1 MQFTHPDDPN
11 FDPMWE
17 DLLST
22 SGYLDA
28 LYGPANIA
36 FYREICGS
44 SDAKNISLLVSEN
57 GMPIC
62 GLMAFRRTLEGGATE
77 ISCFGLPL
85 LYAERFQ
92 AEASVL
98 ARAQRLLRDE
108 IESLLQVQSGRAFI
122 RYRDRLLGGY
132 LSLAG
137 RALLDLGAKATPHFS
152 QIIDLS
158 LPEEVIHKSL
168 TKSYKWS
175 VNWSQ
180 KNLTHKVLDS
190 TSMTIDHIEDF
201 RRLHFEAA
209 GRETRSPESWKLQYE
224 MVRTGEAF
232 GVFAWMKHSLV
243 SAALFSYSKSHCFY
257 GVSASRRDLFDK
269 PISHGVIWIGLLH
282 AKNLGVRYFEMGEQL
297 FPMAPRHYPSRKE
310 LGISFFKRAFGG
322 RPLVFLD
329 ICLHLV
335 DGSYVDASPS
345 Q

>member
-1 MQFTHPDDPN
+1 MQFTQLDDPN
-11 FDPMWE
+11 FKSMWE
-17 DLLST
+17 QLLST
-22 SGYLDA
+22 SGHLDA

-44 SDAKNISLLVSEN
+44 SDAENISLLVSDN

-62 GLMAFRRTLEGGATE
+62 GLMAFRQTLEVGAAE

-85 LYAERFQ
+85 FYVECSQ
-92 AEASVL
+92 AQASVL

-108 IESLLQVQSGRAFI
+108 IKSLLQAQSGRALI

-132 LSLAG
+132 LSLAS
-137 RALLDLGAKATPHFS
+137 RVLLDLGAKATPHFS

-158 LPEEVIHKSL
+158 LPEEVIHRSL
-168 TKSYKWS
+168 TKACKWS
-175 VNWSQ
+175 VNWGQ

-190 TSMTIDHIEDF
+190 TSMTIDHIEEF

-209 GRETRSPESWKLQYE
+209 DRETRSRESWKLQYE
-224 MVRTGEAF
+224 MVRSGEAF

-269 PISHGVIWIGLLH
+269 PLSHGVIWLGLLH
-282 AKNLGVRYFEMGEQL
+282 AKILGVRYFEMGEQL
-297 FPMAPRHYPSRKE
+297 FPMAPRHNPSRKE
-310 LGISFFKRAFGG
+310 SGISFFKRTFGG

-329 ICLHLV
+329 ISLHLV
-335 DGSYVDASPS
+335 DGSYVASPPS